1 MVVERLHHFNIRC
14 APADLEAIE
23 RFYTTVAG
31 LQRGPR
37 PATLRNEGLW
47 MYLGDQPIVHVTAR
61 CAPGDIDIEHR
72 GSVDHIAL
80 QSRGAAEFLARLERL
95 GIARKCYKGN
105 GFQVF
110 VTDPVGTQIEFN
122 FPDSEAPAG

>member
-14 APADLEAIE
+14 APADLVAIE

-31 LQRGPR
+31 LKRGHR
-37 PATLRNEGLW
+37 PTSLRNDGIW
-47 MYLGDQPIVHVTAR
+47 MYLGDQPIIHVTAN
-61 CAPGDIDIEHR
+61 CALGDIEIEHR

-80 QSRGAAEFLARLERL
+80 QSRGAAGFLARLERL
-95 GIARKCYKGN
+95 GIPSKRYTGN

-110 VTDPVGTQIEFN
+110 VTDPVGTRIEFN
-122 FPDSEAPAG
+122 FPDNEAPAG